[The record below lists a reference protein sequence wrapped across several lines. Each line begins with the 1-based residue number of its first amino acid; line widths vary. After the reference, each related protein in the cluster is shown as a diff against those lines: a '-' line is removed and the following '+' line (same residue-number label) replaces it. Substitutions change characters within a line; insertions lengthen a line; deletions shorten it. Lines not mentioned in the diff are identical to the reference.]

1 VQNIC
6 RNKSL
11 RDTWQRNKLFLRRVA
26 FCQVQSAAT
35 WGKMPV
41 FENIFV
47 NSSNR
52 QNKRNLLNFIRRNEG
67 ISTLEYKIY
76 HEDTLFEIS
85 ELKSLSFNELDF
97 IDLLLQLV
105 FFSHCNF
112 LPQSKSLS
120 VRTTEL
126 V

>member
-1 VQNIC
+1 MGKDAC
-6 RNKSL
+6 L
-11 RDTWQRNKLFLRRVA
+11 RKYL
-26 FCQVQSAAT
+26 
-35 WGKMPV
+35 
-41 FENIFV
+41 V

-85 ELKSLSFNELDF
+85 EQKSLSFNELDF
-97 IDLLLQLV
+97 IDLLQLV